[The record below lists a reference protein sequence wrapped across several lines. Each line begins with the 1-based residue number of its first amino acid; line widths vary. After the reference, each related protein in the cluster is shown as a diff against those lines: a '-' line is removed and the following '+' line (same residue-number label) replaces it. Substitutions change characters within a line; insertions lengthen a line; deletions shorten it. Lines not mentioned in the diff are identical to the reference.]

1 MNVQGE
7 AAKGRAKIY
16 LWLSSVFLNEPTRQI
31 LKPLLSQETLQTLQ
45 RVTPGAKDNISHLSK
60 LSSNLEVDNAREII
74 REFQRLFVVPAEQ
87 TYIPPY
93 ESCFRERT
101 GGRFG
106 NLWGATTIEANTL
119 YKRIGF
125 EPKLTDRIIAPDHI
139 GLELAFMSALCL
151 RENEKSIDENSSS
164 IQENHKLQRF
174 FIDQHLNQWLPSLA
188 QTIRSRSPVGLYA
201 PVSSIAEMFV
211 NQDRQFVLGDVK

>member
-1 MNVQGE
+1 MQGE

-16 LWLSSVFLNEPTRQI
+16 LWLSSVFLNEPTHQT

-45 RVTPGAKDNISHLSK
+45 RVTAEAKDKISHLSR
-60 LSSNLEVDNAREII
+60 LSSNLDVDNASKIVK
-74 REFQRLFVVPAEQ
+74 EFQCLFVVPAEQ

-101 GGRFG
+101 AGRFG
-106 NLWGATTIEANTL
+106 NLWGTTTIEVNTL
-119 YKRIGF
+119 YQRIGF

-139 GLELAFMSALCL
+139 GLEFAFMSALCL
-151 RENEKSIDENSSS
+151 RESEKSSNESKES
-164 IQENHKLQRF
+164 IQENHKLQKF
-174 FIDQHLNQWLPSLA
+174 FIDHHLNQWLPTLA
-188 QTIRSRSPVGLYA
+188 QTIRSRSPIGLYA

-211 NQDRQFVLGDVK
+211 NQDRQFVLGEVK